1 MKSAAAIAFEHRP
14 SRLLGAAIVAMLVL
28 ALLADALSGLPLAAK
43 LALAAIA
50 IAYAAYSLRR
60 FLQNPVRHAAWHA
73 AGHWRVADRNGG
85 EHVADL
91 VHATVRADW
100 ITLNLRRTDGARVT
114 LVLAPDN
121 SDADVRRRLRV
132 RLARGAAEDASA
144 V

>member
-14 SRLLGAAIVAMLVL
+14 SRLLVAAIATVLVL
-28 ALLADALSGLPLAAK
+28 ALLADALSGLAIVAK
-43 LALAAIA
+43 LGLGALA
-50 IAYAAYSLRR
+50 IAYAGYSLRR
-60 FLQNPVRHAAWHA
+60 LLGKPVCRAAWHS
-73 AGHWRVADRNGG
+73 AGHWRVVDGNGE

-100 ITLNLRRTDGARVT
+100 ITLNLRRSDGVRVA

-121 SDADVRRRLRV
+121 SEADIRRRLRV
-132 RLARGAAEDASA
+132 RLARGIPKDASD

>member
-1 MKSAAAIAFEHRP
+1 LLVAAIA
-14 SRLLGAAIVAMLVL
+14 AMLVL
-28 ALLADALSGLPLAAK
+28 ALLADALSGLPVAAK
-43 LALAAIA
+43 LALGAIA
-50 IAYAAYSLRR
+50 IAYAGYSLRR
-60 FLQNPVRHAAWHA
+60 FLQNPVHHAAWHA
-73 AGHWRVADRNGG
+73 AGHWHVVDRHGG

-91 VHATVRADW
+91 AHATVRADW

-121 SDADVRRRLRV
+121 SDADIRRRLRV

>member
-1 MKSAAAIAFEHRP
+1 
-14 SRLLGAAIVAMLVL
+14 
-28 ALLADALSGLPLAAK
+28 
-43 LALAAIA
+43 
-50 IAYAAYSLRR
+50 
-60 FLQNPVRHAAWHA
+60 
-73 AGHWRVADRNGG
+73 
-85 EHVADL
+85 
-91 VHATVRADW
+91 VRANW